1 MTRAV
6 KIGLGASLATIVVGI
21 GVTLAHA
28 PMSVAR
34 VNRASV
40 SPEETI
46 AQSQSSADYCQAQE
60 LLPSGTKAIRVSL
73 QASIGPRVALS
84 VSSNGR
90 TIASGVQGSA
100 WTGAVVSV
108 PVRPLASTVSGV
120 TVCVS
125 FQAHN
130 ELLTLYGKSVPGL
143 PASTNGE
150 AKLPGSMRVEY
161 LHVGTRSWASML
173 SSIARH
179 IGLGRAFEG
188 AAIAYLVFALLAA
201 IAILTSTLV
210 ARELR

>member
-1 MTRAV
+1 MTGAV
-6 KIGLGASLATIVVGI
+6 RIGLGAALATIVVG
-21 GVTLAHA
+21 VAVALAHA

-34 VNRASV
+34 VNRAAS
-40 SPEETI
+40 SAEAAI
-46 AQSQSSADYCQAQE
+46 AHATAGADYCQAQE
-60 LLPSGTKAIRVSL
+60 ALPAHTSLIRVSL

-108 PVRPLASTVSGV
+108 PVRPLADAVSDV

-125 FQAHN
+125 FHAHD
-130 ELLTLYGKSVPGL
+130 ELLTLYGKPVPGL
-143 PASTNGE
+143 PATSDGE
-150 AKLPGSMRVEY
+150 GRLPGSMRIEY
-161 LHVGTRSWASML
+161 LRAGARSWASML
-173 SSIARH
+173 SSIVSRM
-179 IGLGRAFEG
+179 GLGRAFEG
-188 AAIAYLVFALLAA
+188 DAIASLVFALLAA